1 VVLSNAMRIS
11 ELARRADVTIPTVK
25 FYLRQGLLPEGL
37 ATAATRA
44 EYSEAH
50 LNRVRLIRALVDV
63 AGLSLS
69 EVRALLTTLDEH
81 NAGDLPAA
89 SGRPAGRPKKGPKV
103 NPGKVLGSV
112 HAALPPKPPEH
123 QRGTA
128 RATAAVSALGWQ
140 VEAGSVP
147 LQQLEAALATL
158 DALGLTPSVATL
170 LTYGEAAEK
179 VASAD
184 VASLP
189 EGPAAATVRH
199 LVLGT
204 AIYEPVLVALHRL
217 AQQNAFTNH

>member
-1 VVLSNAMRIS
+1 MRIS

-63 AGLSLS
+63 GGLSLS
-69 EVRALLTTLDEH
+69 QVRALLATLDEH
-81 NAGDLPAA
+81 QAGDLPATTA
-89 SGRPAGRPKKGPKV
+89 TGRPAGRPRKGPKV
-103 NPGKVLGSV
+103 NPAKVLASV
-112 HAALPPKPPEH
+112 HAALPPEPPEH
-123 QRGTA
+123 QLGTA
-128 RATAAVSALGWQ
+128 RAKAAVSALGWK
-140 VEAGSVP
+140 VDADSVS
-147 LQQLEAALATL
+147 LRQLEAALAVL

-179 VASAD
+179 VARAD
-184 VASLP
+184 VDSLP
-189 EGPAAATVRH
+189 DGPGAAAVRH

-204 AIYEPVLVALHRL
+204 AIYEPVLLALHRL
-217 AQQNAFTNH
+217 AQQNAFGRR